1 MNKFNVVKCI
11 DMKESDYNGPC
22 VIMACASDPTFL
34 LFFPI
39 NKENAKMI
47 NYVLDENSKYDINT
61 NILGIYKTML
71 DSWESAD
78 RFLSGI
84 LMDAVWDAEM
94 KDDILSIRLAI
105 SDQSGEI
112 DSMVHVNFLHGIL
125 LAAMDNVGIII
136 SDRLLSKM
144 VPDSEEDS
152 KDKGHKKKTPRF
164 PEDKKIMDIAKKIM
178 SGKIKD
184 K

>member
-11 DMKESDYNGPC
+11 DMKESDYDGPC
-22 VIMACASDPTFL
+22 VIMACASDPDFL

-39 NKENAKMI
+39 NKENSKMI
-47 NYVLDENSKYDINT
+47 NYVLDKNSKYDINT
-61 NILGIYKTML
+61 NILGIYKTMV
-71 DSWESAD
+71 DSWSASD

-84 LMDAVWDAEM
+84 LMDATWDAEM
-94 KDDILSIRLAI
+94 KEDILSIRLAI
-105 SDQSGEI
+105 SDRSGEI
-112 DSMVHVNFLHGIL
+112 DSIVHVNFIHGIL
-125 LAAMDNVGIII
+125 LGSMEDVGIIV

-144 VPDSEEDS
+144 MPDSEKDS
-152 KDKGHKKKTPRF
+152 KDKSKRKSPPHF
-164 PEDKKIMDIAKKIM
+164 PEDKKIVDIAKKIM